1 MFIQDIE
8 FIDPLSQKDLTSD
21 LTVKGGASA
30 VAIVEAD
37 TDGGNVVYAVAGAK
51 ATGDY
56 STAIAGTKAKLGKRS
71 TKSKK
76 GYTAGY
82 TTGYTAAYGVAY
94 GVDRYNSVVK
104 DVDAIFAAF

>member
-30 VAIVEAD
+30 ATIAKAD
-37 TDGGNVVYAVAGAK
+37 TDGGDVVYAVAGAK

-56 STAIAGTKAKLGKRS
+56 SKAIVGTKVKLN
-71 TKSKK
+71 KSKK
-76 GYTAGY
+76 GKKGYKAGY
-82 TTGYTAAYGVAY
+82 AAAYGTAY
-94 GVDRYNSVVK
+94 GVDRYDSLVK
-104 DVDAIFAAF
+104 DASASFAAF